1 MSGHPA
7 VPLDPR
13 DSLSAY
19 ERSKAT
25 AALVAIRI
33 VHLADLHF
41 VTHPLLKR
49 LGFGYKGLSGHDSD
63 TQEALETEVQRLKPD
78 LLFATG
84 DHTTWGDKR
93 SLLAARAFLVQL
105 GKRIGLTEERT
116 FWVPG
121 NHDILLH
128 YYLGIRWIGRN
139 YDRVFGR
146 NQAVRLLDVAGF
158 KVAVFSFDSTL
169 DRKGEWS
176 PLWPLVGSRGRISR
190 QSFNEFNAAVQNT
203 QGLEATFKIAQLHH
217 HPLPIPYKGQGSA
230 GLELTTMTNGGTFIA
245 YMQESGV
252 NLILHGHEHY
262 PYSCQYC
269 FDPTR
274 ENITVVAGGTACQ
287 ERTQTNSFNYLEVV
301 PRVSVVIRQ
310 YDYSEVGFR
319 IGAAKVFRLQQLPA
333 TQ

>member
-1 MSGHPA
+1 MSALPA
-7 VPLDPR
+7 VPLDPL

-25 AALVAIRI
+25 AASVAIRI
-33 VHLADLHF
+33 IHLTDLHF

-49 LGFGYKGLSGHDSD
+49 LGFGCKGLSGHDSD
-63 TQEALETEVQRLKPD
+63 TQQALETEVHGLRPD

-93 SLLAARAFLVQL
+93 SLLAAHAFLVQL
-105 GKRIGLTEERT
+105 GKRLGLTEERI

-139 YDRVFGR
+139 YDRVFGQ
-146 NQAVRLLDVAGF
+146 NQPVRVVDAAGF

-176 PLWPLVGSRGRISR
+176 PLWPLVGSRGGVSR
-190 QSFNEFNAAVQNT
+190 PSFNEFNAAVQGR
-203 QGLEATFKIAQLHH
+203 QDVEAAFKIAQLHH
-217 HPLPIPYKGQGSA
+217 HPLPIPYKGREPA

-262 PYSCQYC
+262 PCSCQYC
-269 FDPTR
+269 FDPSR
-274 ENITVVAGGTACQ
+274 ENITLVAGGTACQ
-287 ERTQTNSFNYLEVV
+287 KRTQTSSFNYLEVF
-301 PRVSVVIRQ
+301 PRVRVVIRQ

-319 IGAAKVFRLQQLPA
+319 RGTAKVFPLH
-333 TQ
+333 